1 MSLSWD
7 KMDRKAYLMAEHG
20 GDVWRKADAVGQ
32 QSIMLVKE
40 CLHAF
45 MPYKTLDRFFS
56 AKM

>member
-1 MSLSWD
+1 
-7 KMDRKAYLMAEHG
+7 MDRKAYLMAEHG